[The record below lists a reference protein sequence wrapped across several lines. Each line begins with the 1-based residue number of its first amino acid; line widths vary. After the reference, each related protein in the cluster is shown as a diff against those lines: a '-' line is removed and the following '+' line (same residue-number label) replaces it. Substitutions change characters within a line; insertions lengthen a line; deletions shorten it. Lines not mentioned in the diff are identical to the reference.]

1 MVELATNTRPPEG
14 GNTGAARLVHGPPEP
29 VSEARPPLV
38 TPRERHPRGLP
49 CRGWSDPASRAHN
62 PMTAPVLQPMAAEE
76 IRAAAASMLRFELH
90 DLDAHLGAMHGTPM
104 ADDKAKALRLAFH
117 HLDSLRAA
125 LQALAR

>member
-1 MVELATNTRPPEG
+1 
-14 GNTGAARLVHGPPEP
+14 
-29 VSEARPPLV
+29 
-38 TPRERHPRGLP
+38 
-49 CRGWSDPASRAHN
+49 
-62 PMTAPVLQPMAAEE
+62 MTAPVLQPMAAEE